1 MGSRSL
7 VIMDGI
13 PGGGSQRRV
22 LLRQRRQSIAIVGT
36 AAAASFGSLPCEG
49 RGGLGRGVFKIS
61 ANREHPLPASPCLRR
76 GRGQGKSSRLK
87 PPLQMPGRD
96 SEQQVL
102 DRLAVAADQ
111 PQGLDADLDVTFDV
125 LRIGRSNVRTPVP
138 NA

>member
-22 LLRQRRQSIAIVGT
+22 LLRQRRQSIAIVGA

-76 GRGQGKSSRLK
+76 GRGRGKSSRLK
-87 PPLQMPGRD
+87 PLLQESGGAR
-96 SEQQVL
+96 SEPQVL

-125 LRIGRSNVRTPVP
+125 LGAP
-138 NA
+138 